1 MAFVQDLEF
10 YKEMVI
16 LLSFDKD
23 VLTDPS
29 WFSVE
34 QPFTIKQAPC
44 SVSLSFKSRVGLYQN
59 PLALFLFSNSYVAEV
74 SESSRLKEPWMS
86 LLSKSKCTQF
96 LYSPSTLASLLQPK
110 MAAVWGKWQGEKK
123 KKNATNSLWKSNGK
137 YFQFQDVIHTTA
149 AASAAAAKSLQSCPT
164 LCDPIDG
171 SPSGS
176 PSLGFSRQEQWGGLP
191 FPSPMHESEKWKW
204 SRSVM
209 SDS

>member
-1 MAFVQDLEF
+1 
-10 YKEMVI
+10 MVI

-34 QPFTIKQAPC
+34 QSFTIKQAPC
-44 SVSLSFKSRVGLYQN
+44 SVFLSFKSLVGLYQN

-96 LYSPSTLASLLQPK
+96 LYSPSTLVSLLQPK
-110 MAAVWGKWQGEKK
+110 MAAVRGKWQGKKK

-137 YFQFQDVIHTTA
+137 YFQFQDVIHTA
-149 AASAAAAKSLQSCPT
+149 AATAAAAKSLQSCPT
-164 LCDPIDG
+164 LWDPIDG
-171 SPSGS
+171 SPPGS
-176 PSLGFSRQEQWGGLP
+176 PSLRFSRQEHWSGLP
-191 FPSPMHESEKWKW
+191 FPSPVHESEKWKG
-204 SRSVM
+204 SRLVM

>member
-1 MAFVQDLEF
+1 
-10 YKEMVI
+10 MVI

-34 QPFTIKQAPC
+34 QPFTIKQSPC
-44 SVSLSFKSRVGLYQN
+44 SVSLSFKSLVGLYQN

-86 LLSKSKCTQF
+86 LLFKSKCTQF
-96 LYSPSTLASLLQPK
+96 LYSPSTLVSLLQPK
-110 MAAVWGKWQGEKK
+110 MAAVRGKWQGKK

-137 YFQFQDVIHTTA
+137 YFQFQDVIHTA
-149 AASAAAAKSLQSCPT
+149 AATAAAAKSLQWCLT
-164 LCDPIDG
+164 LWDPIDG
-171 SPSGS
+171 SPPGS
-176 PSLGFSRQEQWGGLP
+176 PSLRFSRQEHWSGLP
-191 FPSPMHESEKWKW
+191 FPSPVHESEKWKG
-204 SRSVM
+204 SRLVM